1 LDINSFC
8 RVLPGKSPQ
17 CVTLGLAATEKHT
30 SLRRG
35 PGLGQI
41 APGAVSPGQL
51 QVYLSAF
58 GIYPLGSLQQSQS
71 LLIIAAGSGLLGLV
85 DQR

>member
-8 RVLPGKSPQ
+8 SVLPGKSPQ
-17 CVTLGLAATEKHT
+17 CVTLGPAATEKHPPLC
-30 SLRRG
+30 SG
-35 PGLGQI
+35 PGLGEI
-41 APGAVSPGQL
+41 TPGAMSPGQL

-71 LLIIAAGSGLLGLV
+71 LLIIAAGSGLFGLV
-85 DQR
+85 HQR